1 MGGIRNLKSGLR
13 PETIGADKDF
23 KDLRAFK
30 GFSDG
35 GDRREWLRC
44 SMGGVYGDV
53 GAMGAKGMM
62 GAPRDVEVPVMDERR
77 AMWKRWELWHGR
89 ARYENLDTLRALSAD
104 IFE

>member
-23 KDLRAFK
+23 KDLRDFK

-44 SMGGVYGDV
+44 SMGAY
-53 GAMGAKGMM
+53 M
-62 GAPRDVEVPVMDERR
+62 VMLEL
-77 AMWKRWELWHGR
+77 WELR
-89 ARYENLDTLRALSAD
+89 K
-104 IFE
+104 

>member
-23 KDLRAFK
+23 KDLRDFRD
-30 GFSDG
+30 FSDG

-53 GAMGAKGMM
+53 GAMGAKEMM
-62 GAPRDVEVPVMDERR
+62 GAPG
-77 AMWKRWELWHGR
+77 AMWKFR
-89 ARYENLDTLRALSAD
+89 
-104 IFE
+104 